1 MRLVTFAIA
10 SLLSALAMIWL
21 ATANWRR
28 FATDGEAAST
38 PAEGIGLGLVL
49 LYALGAI
56 CAFGQP
62 KLAVAAFVMA
72 GLLGVGAGLMGE
84 IAELVVLGA
93 SAVLPAASSVIS
105 GRRSA

>member
-1 MRLVTFAIA
+1 MRMVTFAMA
-10 SLLSALAMIWL
+10 SLLSALAMLWL

-62 KLAVAAFVMA
+62 KLTMVPFVMA
-72 GLLGVGAGLMGE
+72 GLLGVGAGLLGNV
-84 IAELVVLGA
+84 ADLVVLGA
-93 SAVLPAASSVIS
+93 SAAPPAASSVIS
-105 GRRSA
+105 ARQLG